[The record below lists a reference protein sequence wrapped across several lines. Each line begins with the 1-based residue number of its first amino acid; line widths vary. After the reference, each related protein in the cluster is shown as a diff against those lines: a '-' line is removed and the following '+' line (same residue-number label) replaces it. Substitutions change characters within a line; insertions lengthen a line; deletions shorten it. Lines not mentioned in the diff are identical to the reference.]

1 MRLNKLV
8 SMPRV
13 GRKMVASAALMVAAG
28 VANPAL
34 GQSAQPEL
42 PRQMA
47 WTAYNLGTTGYNQAV
62 AIGAMLRDRYNITL
76 RVIPGQN
83 DVSRLLPLDTG
94 RVQFS
99 ANGVATYFAQE
110 GMFQFADPQWG
121 PKPLRMLMS
130 SNGLSNQA
138 VAVAADTGVTT
149 FAELRGRR
157 VPFVR
162 AAPAL
167 NVSMEAYL
175 ACGGLTWDD
184 VERVDFPGYEAM
196 WEGVINGDVDAAFG
210 TTVSGPTRR
219 LEASPR
225 GIRWLPAPHADDA
238 CWQRLLAVGPYFNKY
253 SATRGAGISDDDPQE
268 AGTYPYPVLIALESQ
283 DETTVYWMTRVINEN
298 FDDFRDADPGA
309 IGWAL
314 ESQIFNWVVPYH
326 EGAVRYWREVGA
338 WTDEYEAHNQAL
350 MRRQE
355 VLAAAWAE
363 VEGEDIDDREAFMA
377 RWQQVRAERL
387 EAAGFDP
394 VWR

>member
-1 MRLNKLV
+1 MRFNTLISVPKISKKLA
-8 SMPRV
+8 M
-13 GRKMVASAALMVAAG
+13 MVATAAAVGLAA
-28 VANPAL
+28 PAF
-34 GQSAQPEL
+34 GQQVQPEL

-47 WTAYNLGTTGYNQAV
+47 WTAYNLGTTGYNQSV

-157 VPFVR
+157 VPYVR

-167 NVSMEAYL
+167 NISMEAYL

-225 GIRWLPAPHADDA
+225 GIRWLPAPHDDEA
-238 CWQRLLAVGPYFNKY
+238 CWQRLLAVGPYFNQY
-253 SATRGAGISDDDPQE
+253 SATRGAGISDDNPQE
-268 AGTYPYPVLIALESQ
+268 AGTYPYPVLIALDSQ
-283 DETTVYWMTRVINEN
+283 DEDTVYWMTRVINEN
-298 FDDFRDADPGA
+298 FDDFKDADPGA

-314 ESQIFNWVVPYH
+314 ESQIFKWVVPYH
-326 EGAVRYWREVGA
+326 AGAVRYWREIGA
-338 WTDEYEAHNQAL
+338 WTDEHEAHNQAL
-350 MRRQE
+350 IRRQQ
-355 VLAAAWAE
+355 VLADAWGE
-363 VEGEDIDDREAFMA
+363 VEGEDIDDRDAFVA

>member
-1 MRLNKLV
+1 MRLNKRA
-8 SMPRV
+8 SMPNIFSKFGIAATLALAV
-13 GRKMVASAALMVAAG
+13 SLSAPV
-28 VANPAL
+28 N

-157 VPFVR
+157 VPYVR

-167 NVSMEAYL
+167 NISMEAYL

-225 GIRWLPAPHADDA
+225 GIRWLPAPHDDEA
-238 CWQRLLAVGPYFNKY
+238 CWQRLLAVGPYFNQY
-253 SATRGAGISDDDPQE
+253 SATRGAGISDEDPQE

-298 FDDFRDADPGA
+298 FDDFKDADPGA

-314 ESQIFNWVVPYH
+314 ESQVFKWVVPYH
-326 EGAVRYWREVGA
+326 AGAVRYWREIGA
-338 WTDEYEAHNQAL
+338 WTDEHEAHNQAL
-350 MRRQE
+350 IRRQE
-355 VLAAAWAE
+355 VLADAWSE
-363 VEGEDIDDREAFMA
+363 VEGENIDDRDAFMA
-377 RWQQVRAERL
+377 RWQQLRAERL

>member
-1 MRLNKLV
+1 
-8 SMPRV
+8 
-13 GRKMVASAALMVAAG
+13 MVTACLAL
-28 VANPAL
+28 PAF
-34 GQSAQPEL
+34 GQTAQPEL

-110 GMFQFADPQWG
+110 GMFQFSDPQWG

-157 VPFVR
+157 VPYVR

-167 NVSMEAYL
+167 NISMEAYL

-225 GIRWLPAPHADDA
+225 GIRWLPAPHDDEA
-238 CWQRLLAVGPYFNKY
+238 CWQRLLAVGPYFNQY
-253 SATRGAGISDDDPQE
+253 SATRGAGISDDNPQE
-268 AGTYPYPVLIALESQ
+268 AGTYPYPVLIALASQ
-283 DETTVYWMTRVINEN
+283 NEETVYWMTRVINEN
-298 FDDFRDADPGA
+298 FDDFKDADPGA

-314 ESQIFNWVVPYH
+314 ESQVFKWVVPYH
-326 EGAVRYWREVGA
+326 AGAVRYWREIGA
-338 WTDEYEAHNQAL
+338 WTDEHERHNQAL
-350 MRRQE
+350 IRRQE
-355 VLAAAWAE
+355 VLAEAWDE
-363 VEGEDIDDREAFMA
+363 VEGENIDDRDAFMA
-377 RWQQVRAERL
+377 RWQQLRAERL